1 MVNLPANLDD
11 YQHVSAEY
19 LFHAMRFE
27 IFTSLS
33 PSNLRTL
40 LSLAMQT
47 PIRSPGLFKQLKPLL
62 LKRDNAAVAQV
73 LRSAGPSDSIK
84 DYILRNS
91 TGNEQVIDR
100 ILDAYLS
107 VQSEEEALNLLR
119 YLIFFPN
126 LSTLNDYITF
136 YQESKPQNR
145 AAMIPSIVWNAET
158 I

>member
-1 MVNLPANLDD
+1 
-11 YQHVSAEY
+11 
-19 LFHAMRFE
+19 
-27 IFTSLS
+27 
-33 PSNLRTL
+33 
-40 LSLAMQT
+40 MQT

-136 YQESKPQNR
+136 YQESEPQNR